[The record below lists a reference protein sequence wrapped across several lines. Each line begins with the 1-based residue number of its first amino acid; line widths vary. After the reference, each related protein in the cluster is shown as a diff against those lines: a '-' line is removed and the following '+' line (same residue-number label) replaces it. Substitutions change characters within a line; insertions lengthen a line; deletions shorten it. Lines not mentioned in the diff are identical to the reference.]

1 MNSRLLVAFCCIALA
16 GHALAATNAT
26 QSITLRDCIERALA
40 QNLDLQIERLNPGI
54 AQWGVVAAQG
64 AFDPTL
70 TGSVNYQDATE
81 PLSPERAAALGLSSL
96 NTKDLGASAGLTG
109 LLPPG
114 TRYNLTA
121 FSTRESGTLTTNF
134 VYTGT
139 AGIALTQPL
148 LKNFGFG
155 ATTAP
160 IRVAR
165 KSRQIAEQNLAQQV
179 MQTIT
184 GVHNAYYELVYAIE
198 NLKAAREDL
207 DRARALLDENRKRL
221 QIGTMSE
228 LDVTQAEAGAAEREE
243 AVIVAEQLIRTN
255 ENALKRL
262 IARDVTEWRDTS
274 LVPVDYPVVEMIET
288 DRARSTR
295 TALEQRPDFLAA
307 RHETER
313 QDILVR
319 YSRNQLWPE
328 IDLQG
333 SYGLN
338 GRSGTGFGDFVD
350 NTADADS
357 PVWSVGVTATF
368 PLGDR
373 AARGSYRQA
382 RLQSEQSLLALKRL
396 EQQIIVEVDNAIGEV
411 ETNRKRVDATAA
423 ARRLAEESLKAEEAK
438 LRAGS
443 STSFLVLQAQSQLAA
458 ARSAEIRA
466 RSDYAESIA
475 ALAQADGTTLDK
487 HNISLDAKY

>member
-1 MNSRLLVAFCCIALA
+1 MIARLLVALCFAALA
-16 GHALAATNAT
+16 GRTLAATNAT
-26 QSITLRDCIERALA
+26 QSITLRECIERALT

-70 TGSVNYQDATE
+70 TGGVNYQDATQ
-81 PLSPERAAALGLSSL
+81 PLGPERAASLGLSSL
-96 NTKDLGASAGLTG
+96 NTKDLDATAGLSG

-121 FSTRESGTLTTNF
+121 FSTREAGTLTTNF

-148 LKNFGFG
+148 LKNFGSG

-160 IRVAR
+160 IRIAR
-165 KSRQIAEQNLAQQV
+165 KSRQIADQNLAQQI

-184 GVHNAYYELVYAIE
+184 DTHRAYYELVYAIE
-198 NLKAAREDL
+198 NLNAAREDL
-207 DRARALLDENRKRL
+207 DRARALLADNRKRL
-221 QIGTMSE
+221 EVGTMSQ

-255 ENALKRL
+255 ENTLKRL
-262 IARDVTEWRDTS
+262 ITRDVTEWRDTS
-274 LVPVDYPVVEMIET
+274 LLPVDHPVLEMIET

-319 YSRNQLWPE
+319 YNRNQLWPE

-338 GRSGTGFGDFVD
+338 GRSGTGFNDFVD
-350 NTADADS
+350 DTATGDS

-373 AARGSYRQA
+373 ASRAGYRQA
-382 RLQSEQSLLALKRL
+382 RLQSDQALLSLKRL
-396 EQQIIVEVDNAIGEV
+396 EQEIIVEVDNAV
-411 ETNRKRVDATAA
+411 AQVDTNRKRLDATGA

-443 STSFLVLQAQSQLAA
+443 STSFLLLQAQSQLAA

-466 RSDYAESIA
+466 RSDYSESIA
-475 ALAQADGTTLDK
+475 ALAQADGTTLEK
-487 HNISLDAKY
+487 YNISLDAKY